1 MNKQN
6 KTDFANSVNG
16 DIESLFALDYEFEF
30 ELPGRKR
37 SGKQWKISTEAVA
50 SRSAFEVQI
59 QWRDQW

>member
-37 SGKQWKISTEAVA
+37 SGKTVENKY
-50 SRSAFEVQI
+50 
-59 QWRDQW
+59 